1 MRMVK
6 LLPMATVL
14 TVMSIRLWGGDGALA
29 QAIPESITLCHED
42 ADAYPWLMKD
52 KPGYSIFQIQEV
64 AKQLAVPIKLVA
76 RSWKQCLDDVKS
88 GAVDGAINGSYSKD
102 RAAFAAY
109 PYKLDGQADA
119 GRRMYRAT
127 YALYKAKGSNV
138 TFDGTKV
145 SGITGPIGAQT
156 GFSIIAQIKQL
167 GAKVDDSMSKST
179 DLLQAV
185 VAGKLQAVAL
195 QTSEA
200 DGVIADDAVLK
211 TKIERVA
218 TPLTEKPYF
227 TIFNQAFFDKYGQT
241 SRQLWQTERK
251 VRDSAEFRDK
261 VAHLVKNVD

>member
-1 MRMVK
+1 M
-6 LLPMATVL
+6 
-14 TVMSIRLWGGDGALA
+14 
-29 QAIPESITLCHED
+29 
-42 ADAYPWLMKD
+42 
-52 KPGYSIFQIQEV
+52 
-64 AKQLAVPIKLVA
+64 AVPIKLVA

-88 GAVDGAINGSYSKD
+88 GAVDGAINGSYSKE

-119 GRRMYRAT
+119 GRRIYRAT
-127 YALYKAKGSNV
+127 YALYKAKGSAV
-138 TFDGTKV
+138 TFDGTKI

-167 GAKVDDSMSKST
+167 GAKVDDSMSKSS

-185 VAGKLQAVAL
+185 AAGKLQAVAL

-200 DGVIADDAVLK
+200 DGAALK

-227 TIFNQAFFDKYGQT
+227 TIFNQAFFDKYSQT